1 MPVIVPP
8 SAQSPTETPVGPV
21 VVGFRQLVATGIL
34 LESVVAL
41 VRRQPLYLF
50 ALPFWMLAGPSAFR
64 EQVTRRATLDVSI
77 LPLRNE
83 VIQYLSGQSEA
94 GRSLILVAG
103 GNIRLARELA
113 DRLGIFDSVVTGN
126 GSLPPD
132 LPVVRPKPRPGTLL
146 RVLRPTHWLKNVL
159 VFVPVCAAHRF
170 TDTIALEMTLLAFI
184 ALGCGASGGYL
195 LNDLLD
201 LEADRHHP
209 QKRHRAFAAGELPLS
224 WALLLMPLLFSLALL
239 LGTVVSGMCLWMV
252 AVYIVLSGLYS
263 LVLKKVAILDVL
275 TLAALYSVRL
285 IVGAVAAGAPE
296 STALLEFS
304 TFLFFSLALVKRYG
318 ELVVMRKVDGKT
330 AKARGYELGD
340 GELLAAMGTAS
351 GYIAVLV
358 LMLYIGAEKARSLYA
373 HPALLWFLCPLLF
386 YWVSYI
392 WLTAHRGKLGDEP
405 LVFAISNLVSG
416 ALLILMAVTAILAV

>member
-8 SAQSPTETPVGPV
+8 RVQAPTEKSDGPV
-21 VVGFRQLVATGIL
+21 VVGLRQLAATSIL

-64 EQVTRRATLDVSI
+64 DQVTRRVTLDVSV
-77 LPLRNE
+77 LPLRTE
-83 VIQYLSGQSEA
+83 VIQYLSGQSDA
-94 GRSLILVAG
+94 GRSLILVAC
-103 GNIRLARELA
+103 GNIGVARRVA
-113 DRLGIFDSVVTGN
+113 DHLGIFDSVVTGN
-126 GSLPPD
+126 GSRPPE
-132 LPVVRPKPRPGTLL
+132 LPVPRSWPRLATLFK
-146 RVLRPTHWLKNVL
+146 VLRPTHWLKNAL
-159 VFVPVCAAHRF
+159 VFVPICAAHRF
-170 TDTIALEMTLLAFI
+170 TDAVALEKTVVVFVALAC
-184 ALGCGASGGYL
+184 AASGGYL

-209 QKRHRAFAAGELPLS
+209 QKRHRAFAAGDLPLS
-224 WALLLMPLLFSLALL
+224 LALLLMPVLFSLALL
-239 LGTVVSGMCLWMV
+239 LGAAVSATGLSLV
-252 AVYIVLSGLYS
+252 AVYIVMSALYS
-263 LVLKKVAILDVL
+263 LVLKKVPILDVL
-275 TLAALYSVRL
+275 ILAGLYSVR
-285 IVGAVAAGAPE
+285 IMVGAVAGGTPE

-318 ELVVMRKVDGKT
+318 ELVIMRKVDGKT

-340 GELLAAMGTAS
+340 GELLAAMGTTS
-351 GYIAVLV
+351 GYVAVLV
-358 LMLYIGAEKARSLYA
+358 LMLYIGAEKARALYD

-405 LVFAISNLVSG
+405 LVFAITNPVSG
-416 ALLILMAVTAILAV
+416 ALLILMATTAILAI